1 MHILSMSTQLQAAE
15 LILREALRAVQ
26 LQSKFG
32 AGLMD
37 APPESP

>member
-1 MHILSMSTQLQAAE
+1 MSTQLQAAE
-15 LILREALRAVQ
+15 LILQEALHAVQ